1 MYSVDNKTKGD
12 IPMKFYAVTEF
23 DYRGPYTR
31 TYFGTISDAK
41 TPKEAVKK
49 YLLYY
54 LGDNFMIDYVKRS
67 KRTGCNFIVTD
78 CATHKKSYFIT
89 M

>member
-1 MYSVDNKTKGD
+1 MNKS
-12 IPMKFYAVTEF
+12 YAITEF
-23 DYRGPYTR
+23 NYEGSYMRS
-31 TYFGTISDAK
+31 YFGTISDAK

-54 LGDNFMIDYVKRS
+54 LGDNMMIDYVRRS

>member
-1 MYSVDNKTKGD
+1 
-12 IPMKFYAVTEF
+12 MKFYAVTEF
-23 DYRGPYTR
+23 DYRSPYTR
-31 TYFGTISDAK
+31 TYFGTIFDAK

-54 LGDNFMIDYVKRS
+54 WGDNFMIDYVKRS
-67 KRTGCNFIVTD
+67 KRTGCNFIVTN
-78 CATHKKSYFIT
+78 CETQKKSYFIT